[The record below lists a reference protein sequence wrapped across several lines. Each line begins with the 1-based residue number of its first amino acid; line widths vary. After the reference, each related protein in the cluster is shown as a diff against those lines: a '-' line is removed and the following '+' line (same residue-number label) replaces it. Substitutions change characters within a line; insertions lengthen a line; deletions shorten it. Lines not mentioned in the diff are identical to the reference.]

1 MLEWLWLIPMFPLLG
16 FLILANVDE
25 LARVKVNLIGVG
37 SVGLSLL
44 TVGGVGVGLFQ
55 NGNDELM
62 FRQTLWPWIE
72 VSGFSSQIGFYLD
85 GLSFVMIGVITGVG
99 FLIHVY
105 SMGYMDD
112 DGHYQRF
119 FAYMNLFLAAMLI
132 LVLADNLLLL
142 FLGWEGVG
150 LCSYLLIGF
159 WYQDP
164 ANGQAASKAFIMN
177 RIGDAALLTG
187 LCVFVI
193 QFGTLDIQ
201 TLMHE
206 VPQHWAMNSPLAIL
220 IAALLLGGA
229 IGKSAQLPL
238 QTWLPDAMAG
248 PTPVSALLHAA
259 TMVTAGVYLLARTQV
274 VFHQAPTIQFIVAVI
289 GSLTLL
295 LSAASALVQNNIKRV
310 LAFSTMSQ
318 IGYMFLALGVG
329 AASAAIFHF
338 MTHAFFKALLFLAA
352 GAVVTNLHHEQNI
365 FKMGGL
371 RRQLP
376 LAYWTTVIG
385 MASLAGLPF
394 VTAGFFSKEWILWEV
409 WSSSESGMW
418 FWAVGVLGVFLT
430 ALYGFRLVFL
440 VFWGEQHTHP
450 TVRGRWSM
458 TIPLMILAILSISGG
473 WIESSI
479 FGKYSFAEI
488 MDAALPLQSGTSVA
502 SDHEL
507 VIKSVT
513 TMVAIG
519 GIVVAYFL
527 FFRHPHMTTAISE
540 SPPMPHVRQFFLTGW
555 MLNRLYQHLFVAP
568 FLRTAQA
575 GKSDIFNKAY
585 DRLFVSPFLHIA
597 RWNKDDLFEQMYESL
612 RWFIHRSHTM
622 LRQTQT
628 GHVRWYASIIAAGS
642 ITLIALM
649 VYA

>member
-1 MLEWLWLIPMFPLLG
+1 MLEWLWLIPTFPLLG
-16 FLILANVDE
+16 FLILANVHG
-25 LARVKVNLIGVG
+25 LSRFGMNLIGVG
-37 SVGLSLL
+37 SVGLSML
-44 TVGGVGVGLFQ
+44 TVGMVGVGLFQ
-55 NGNDELM
+55 SGNDDLV
-62 FRQTLWPWIE
+62 FRQTLWTWFV
-72 VSGFSSQIGFYLD
+72 VSDFSPQIGLYLD
-85 GLSFVMIGVITGVG
+85 GLSFVMIGVVISVG

-105 SMGYMDD
+105 SMGYMTD

-119 FAYMNLFLAAMLI
+119 FAYMNLFIAAMLI

-164 ANGQAASKAFIMN
+164 ANGQAASKAFIIN

-187 LCVFVI
+187 LCLFVMY
-193 QFGTLDIQ
+193 FGTLDIQ
-201 TLMHE
+201 TLMKQ
-206 VPQHWAMNSPLAIL
+206 VPQHWAVNSPLAIL

-238 QTWLPDAMAG
+238 HTWLPDAMAG

-295 LSAASALVQNNIKRV
+295 LAAASALVQSNIKRV

-318 IGYMFLALGVG
+318 IGYMFLALGMG

-352 GAVVTNLHHEQNI
+352 GAVITNLHHEQNI

-409 WSSSESGMW
+409 WSSSESGIW
-418 FWAVGVLGVFLT
+418 FWAVGVIGVFLT

-440 VFWGEQHTHP
+440 VFWGEKHTHP
-450 TVRGRWSM
+450 TVIGGWSM
-458 TIPLMILAILSISGG
+458 KIPLMILAMLSISGG
-473 WIESSI
+473 WIESSM

-488 MDAALPLQSGTSVA
+488 MNTTFPPQSGTSVS
-502 SDHEL
+502 SDHEFI
-507 VIKSVT
+507 IKSVT
-513 TMVAIG
+513 TIVALV

-527 FFRHPHMTTAISE
+527 FFRHPHVSTAIRE
-540 SPPMPHVRQFFLTGW
+540 SPPMPHLRHFFLRGW
-555 MLNRLYQHLFVAP
+555 MFNRLYQFLFVKP
-568 FLRTAQA
+568 FLQTAQA

-597 RWNKDDLFEQMYESL
+597 RWNKDDLFEQIYESL
-612 RWFIHRSHTM
+612 RWVIHRCHTM
-622 LRQTQT
+622 LRHTQT
-628 GHVRWYASIIAAGS
+628 GHVRWYASIVAAGS